1 MTKDGIQ
8 EVLSKDT
15 QEKLLDFFENG
26 SLPPDVESDD
36 PFYKQAIHDT
46 RIRPVSLDHK
56 TAVKLVWLINA
67 RVNWP
72 QFLHTKTV
80 TDAIA
85 NEFSYQELKDI
96 NQALVNYEL
105 GLCLPTLQMSKEEI
119 EDFRSKVF
127 DVGRWVFDETMP
139 ACIREL
145 STYDPAK

>member
-36 PFYKQAIHDT
+36 PFYKQAIHST

-96 NQALVNYEL
+96 NQAQLRTRTLPPDSANEQGGNR
-105 GLCLPTLQMSKEEI
+105 GLPIQS
-119 EDFRSKVF
+119 V
-127 DVGRWVFDETMP
+127 
-139 ACIREL
+139 
-145 STYDPAK
+145 

>member
-96 NQALVNYEL
+96 NQALTNYVI
-105 GLCLPTLQMSKEEI
+105 GLCLPTLKMSAEEMI
-119 EDFRSKVF
+119 QLRVQILQ
-127 DVGRWVFDETMP
+127 VGSWVFDGLLL
-139 ACIREL
+139 A
-145 STYDPAK
+145 STR